1 MKDLTIL
8 VLYVVTSNMYLSV
21 HSKSDW
27 IFTDGG
33 NGRFLPFGGHH
44 LTCIDTMFLSQKIN
58 LSSIHNDIIHP
69 QC

>member
-33 NGRFLPFGGHH
+33 NGCFFTVWGAPFN
-44 LTCIDTMFLSQKIN
+44 LYRYNVFVTIDKSQF
-58 LSSIHNDIIHP
+58 DP
-69 QC
+69 